1 MRIDSA
7 THSSEGRIF
16 TLFLKITN
24 QEAVSSTM
32 GGFEQQNVPL
42 PEIAYERLWAV
53 GTKNPDFPIKNW
65 IFRRATCSSY
75 FRDILVWCECTYAQT
90 CPCRILAEMK
100 GVIHSHSDA
109 RKCAKKTKP
118 DLKIITFQS
127 ISSAEIQH
135 TSYLACNIHIFLG
148 FSRI

>member
-1 MRIDSA
+1 MQIDS
-7 THSSEGRIF
+7 TVHPTKLKTF
-16 TLFLKITN
+16 TLFLKITHRDASWN
-24 QEAVSSTM
+24 GSVQFSV
-32 GGFEQQNVPL
+32 QKNPL

-109 RKCAKKTKP
+109 RKCAKKNQTRS
-118 DLKIITFQS
+118 Q
-127 ISSAEIQH
+127 
-135 TSYLACNIHIFLG
+135 NNHIPVHFE
-148 FSRI
+148 R

>member
-7 THSSEGRIF
+7 THSNEGRIF
-16 TLFLKITN
+16 TLFLRITN
-24 QEAVSSTM
+24 QEAVSNTM
-32 GGFEQQNVPL
+32 GGFEQQEVPL

-109 RKCAKKTKP
+109 RKCAKKNQTRSQNNHIP
-118 DLKIITFQS
+118 VHFERWNSTHIIPGMQYTH
-127 ISSAEIQH
+127 IS
-135 TSYLACNIHIFLG
+135 G
-148 FSRI
+148 F

>member
-42 PEIAYERLWAV
+42 AEIAYERLWAV

-75 FRDILVWCECTYAQT
+75 FRDILVWCECTYDQT
-90 CPCRILAEMK
+90 CHCRILAEMK
-100 GVIHSHSDA
+100 GVIHTHILMQENA
-109 RKCAKKTKP
+109 Q
-118 DLKIITFQS
+118 KIF
-127 ISSAEIQH
+127 
-135 TSYLACNIHIFLG
+135 
-148 FSRI
+148 